1 MSQEIT
7 KSNTSRTETEL
18 SSQNEDKPGEYE
30 LEDKESRN
38 DSTNNQNRNEYPSLV
53 AAATRIR
60 IEKRAVCALTN
71 AMLDD
76 LGNERYTFIPGGI
89 YIRRS
94 LKNIYRV

>member
-1 MSQEIT
+1 M
-7 KSNTSRTETEL
+7 

-53 AAATRIR
+53 AAATRFGIG
-60 IEKRAVCALTN
+60 KLCALTN